1 MNKQLLDESISYYYD
16 YLVRKLATKHSKDE
30 CSEAL
35 AGAYISMLGK
45 DLKIVNKQHCC
56 SILFKESMFILYRRK
71 DRQIY
76 FEDMDAVE
84 WATNNTAE
92 SSTII
97 KSQLNYIKK
106 NASKNL
112 LTYAE
117 LGKYTDAAKA
127 LGIHPVTLRQQLYV
141 EMAALR
147 NTLPFKF
154 IHDQSSNFSYYKQED
169 IDKV

>member
-16 YLVRKLATKHSKDE
+16 YLVRKLATKQSKDE
-30 CSEAL
+30 CREAL
-35 AGAYISMLGK
+35 AGAYVSMLGK
-45 DLKIVNKQHCC
+45 DLQVTNKQHCC
-56 SILFKESMFILYRRK
+56 SLLFKESMFILYRRK
-71 DRQIY
+71 DRQMY

-84 WATNNTAE
+84 WATNSTAE
-92 SSTII
+92 SSAII

-112 LTYAE
+112 LIYAE
-117 LGKYTDAAKA
+117 LGKYTTAAKV
-127 LGIHPVTLRQQLYV
+127 LGVNPITLRQQLYV

-147 NTLPFKF
+147 DSLPFKF
-154 IHDQSSNFSYYKQED
+154 IHDPSNNFSYYKQED